1 MYAIGLTRP
10 AKSCRPSATGCGR
23 SGQALQPHARGIG
36 SYVNAMVELEEDR
49 IRASYGPAKYARLAE
64 IKRRYDPDNLFHLN
78 ANIHPA

>member
-1 MYAIGLTRP
+1 M
-10 AKSCRPSATGCGR
+10 R
-23 SGQALQPHARGIG
+23 SFWQALQPHAHGIG

-78 ANIHPA
+78 ANIKPA